1 MSPWSVRG
9 SPNFSLCACITPTSG
24 RRRQACS
31 ASEASHDHT
40 TPSSISMHPVFT
52 GPWSR
57 SLESYR
63 RVSPRRS
70 GPLEVARS
78 QRMPRSRSCLCST
91 FNDLQSPQRSLRGY
105 SNSSGRRA
113 GCPLLGNA
121 HRASRSGASVRRWD
135 CMPAPLILLRLSVVE
150 TFLWS
155 RRIAN

>member
-1 MSPWSVRG
+1 MHHTNQWPAKTGMFCQRSKSRP
-9 SPNFSLCACITPTSG
+9 
-24 RRRQACS
+24 
-31 ASEASHDHT
+31 HDTLLNLDAPGVHW
-40 TPSSISMHPVFT
+40 PV
-52 GPWSR
+52 GSR